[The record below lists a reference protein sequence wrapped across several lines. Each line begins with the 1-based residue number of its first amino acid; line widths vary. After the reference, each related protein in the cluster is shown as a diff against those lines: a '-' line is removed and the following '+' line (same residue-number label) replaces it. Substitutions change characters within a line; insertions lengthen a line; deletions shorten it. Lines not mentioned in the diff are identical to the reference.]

1 MQSIVL
7 AGEWYAPRHDLDGA
21 EERGEWE
28 ERKWKKGIKVGIPKH
43 LK

>member
-1 MQSIVL
+1 MVRRR
-7 AGEWYAPRHDLDGA
+7 G
-21 EERGEWE
+21 GEWE